1 MSVRGALVALAVIGC
16 GGRDAAPKVAP
27 PVAAVDAAA
36 VVAVR
41 DAGAA
46 VAVAI
51 DAASAGLD
59 ASAAVSAVVS
69 EGRTVRIPDDT
80 AQLVV
85 AVAPDW
91 KAKTATLT
99 HWRRAAGGP
108 WERVGEAWPA
118 VIGVGGVAWGRG
130 LHGDG
135 APAGRRGPIK
145 REGDGKTPA
154 GIFDLA
160 GSYGVAATA
169 PTGTRVPYTQTTDH
183 ARCVDDP
190 ASTHY
195 NQIVDD
201 TAVAPDWG
209 SAEDLRRGDV
219 QYDWVVD
226 VRHNPAATP
235 GGGSCIFLHVWRNA
249 RGITVGCTAM
259 AAADLAR
266 LIAALDPAAHPRYVL
281 LPAAE
286 YAALA
291 DAWGLPPAAATR

>member
-1 MSVRGALVALAVIGC
+1 VRRALLALAVLGC
-16 GGRDAAPKVAP
+16 GGRDPAPKPAP
-27 PVAAVDAAA
+27 APVAAPDAAVAAAA
-36 VVAVR
+36 V

-46 VAVAI
+46 VAVAV
-51 DAASAGLD
+51 DAAPAALD
-59 ASAAVSAVVS
+59 AS
-69 EGRTVRIPDDT
+69 GDRTVRIPDDT
-80 AQLVV
+80 GELVV

-108 WERVGEAWPA
+108 WERVGAPWPA

-135 APAGRRGPIK
+135 APAGRGGPAK

-160 GSYGVAATA
+160 GAYGVAAAA
-169 PTGTRVPYTQTTDH
+169 PAGARVPYTQATDH

-190 ASTHY
+190 ASAHY

-201 TAVAPDWG
+201 TAVAVDWS

-226 VRHNPAATP
+226 VRHNPGATP
-235 GGGSCIFLHVWRNA
+235 GAGSCIFLHVWRNA
-249 RGITVGCTAM
+249 KGITVGCTAM
-259 AAADLAR
+259 AADDLAR

>member
-1 MSVRGALVALAVIGC
+1 MRRALLALAVVGC
-16 GGRDAAPKVAP
+16 GGRDAAPKPTP
-27 PVAAVDAAA
+27 PLAAVTDAALA
-36 VVAVR
+36 AVAV

-46 VAVAI
+46 VAAAS
-51 DAASAGLD
+51 DAAPVAPD
-59 ASAAVSAVVS
+59 ASTGVAA
-69 EGRTVRIPDDT
+69 GQTVRIPDDT
-80 AQLVV
+80 GELVV

-108 WERVGEAWPA
+108 WERVGAPWPA

-135 APAGRRGPIK
+135 APAGRGGPTK
-145 REGDGKTPA
+145 REGDGKSPA

-160 GSYGVAATA
+160 GTYGVAATA
-169 PTGTRVPYTQTTDH
+169 PAGARVPYTQTTDH

-190 ASTHY
+190 ASAHY

-201 TAVAPDWG
+201 TAVASDWS
-209 SAEDLRRGDV
+209 SAEDLKRGDV

-226 VRHNPAATP
+226 VRHNPGATP

-249 RGITVGCTAM
+249 KGVTVGCTAM
-259 AAADLAR
+259 AADDLAR
-266 LIAALDPAAHPRYVL
+266 LIAALDPAAHPRFVL

-291 DAWGLPPAAATR
+291 DAWGLPTLP